1 MVGWGHEDVV
11 PIIITTQLILAVLHQ
26 MDVITVNGKMIDH
39 TAVVR
44 SVQRQLTIKRKEV
57 GIVLHGFFG
66 TVLTN
71 WKQKLVAIP
80 VIFILFVKSSC
91 RAAIVWRGKSQPLV
105 QGHAG
110 IAPLDRRLHRH
121 LQHVMTVVSI
131 HMRRK
136 GQGVAV
142 PVRPTLAPLRRAD
155 L

>member
-11 PIIITTQLILAVLHQ
+11 PIIITTQLILAVLHR

-66 TVLTN
+66 TTLTN

-80 VIFILFVKSSC
+80 VIFILFVKRSC

-105 QGHAG
+105 QGRAV
-110 IAPLDRRLHRH
+110 IAMLERRLHRH
-121 LQHVMTVVSI
+121 LQNAVTVVPT
-131 HMRRK
+131 HMPPQ

-142 PVRPTLAPLRRAD
+142 TVRPILSHLLKARV
-155 L
+155 